1 MQKNS
6 PSLKNQLKLIFAAA
20 ATTAA
25 AASDW
30 CSLKWF
36 FGSPVFKKTPRSK
49 LLQERDTFLE
59 STKEKKCLTKIW
71 TDTTGTFSTSF
82 CVSTNLIDCFVS
94 EVQLNCINFFLLRR
108 KINQKFKFWLT
119 RPRTKIWLQK
129 HFCENGKILLS
140 MWKQSLSIDI
150 CSV

>member
-1 MQKNS
+1 MRRWRRRRCRS
-6 PSLKNQLKLIFAAA
+6 CCVLKKKVSDVRCEKFSFFKKPVEADLRNRAA

-25 AASDW
+25 TTTTTAAATNDW

-36 FGSPVFKKTPRSK
+36 SGSPVFKKTPRSK

-94 EVQLNCINFFLLRR
+94 EVQLSCINFFVEEQSNEKNYKS
-108 KINQKFKFWLT
+108 KI
-119 RPRTKIWLQK
+119 
-129 HFCENGKILLS
+129 
-140 MWKQSLSIDI
+140 
-150 CSV
+150 